1 MPVYEYEC
9 KKCGH
14 RFELIQK
21 VSDPPPAKC
30 PKCKEGEIQKLL
42 SAAGLQ
48 FKGSGWYVTDY
59 SNKGKSHAEAGSKEN
74 PKSAEASKEGAKATP
89 APKEKGKG
97 TESSKGTGSAPPKGS
112 ENK

>member
-9 KKCGH
+9 RRCKH

-21 VSDPPPAKC
+21 LSDPPLSKC
-30 PKCKEGEIQKLL
+30 PKCKKGEVQKLL

-59 SNKGKSHAEAGSKEN
+59 SKKGKSESKGAPTEA
-74 PKSAEASKEGAKATP
+74 PKAPEGAKGTP
-89 APKEKGKG
+89 PAAKKG
-97 TESSKGTGSAPPKGS
+97 TESK
-112 ENK
+112 